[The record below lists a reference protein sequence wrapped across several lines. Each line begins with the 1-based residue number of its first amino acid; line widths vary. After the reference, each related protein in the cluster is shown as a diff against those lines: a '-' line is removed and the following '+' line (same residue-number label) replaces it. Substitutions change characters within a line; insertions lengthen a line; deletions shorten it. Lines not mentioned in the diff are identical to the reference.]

1 MDTRDKALETGA
13 VQRKEGA
20 FTSFANVARRTA
32 FIVPDLKPTLIK
44 VLKRHDFRNDFDPA
58 IFVRY
63 RHNEGVFIQTFGYNT
78 LIALTKKRNQAFF
91 SVLISEM

>member
-13 VQRKEGA
+13 VQRNEGA

-44 VLKRHDFRNDFDPA
+44 VLKRHDFDPA

-78 LIALTKKRNQAFF
+78 LIALAKKHNQAFF
-91 SVLISEM
+91 SVLMGEM